1 MIYNL
6 KKSEASPAIQ
16 HMGIKMLK
24 VLFLCFCSTIAI
36 FIVGCISYSSTG
48 VFSSG
53 KDTYTVVVSGKGKP
67 WFVDLQRMAYQEAN
81 NFCQRKGMVFQ
92 PVVTKAVPAS
102 NDVDSFFE
110 LQFRTISPDDPDYL
124 KPDFKPLS
132 DLQPYIEIVETE
144 Q

>member
-67 WFVDLQRMAYQEAN
+67 WFVDLQKMAYQEAN
-81 NFCQRKGMVFQ
+81 NFCQRK
-92 PVVTKAVPAS
+92 
-102 NDVDSFFE
+102 
-110 LQFRTISPDDPDYL
+110 
-124 KPDFKPLS
+124 
-132 DLQPYIEIVETE
+132 
-144 Q
+144 